1 MDGNGEK
8 ARRFNQGRMRLGY
21 LVVVGTFVIAAWLL
35 RHIGEQK
42 IDPATVWVSIVGLAG
57 VIVGYYFGSQTT
69 DGGGDEE

>member
-8 ARRFNQGRMRLGY
+8 ARRFNLGRMGMGY
-21 LVVVGTFVIAAWLL
+21 LVVFGTMLIAGVLL
-35 RHIGEQK
+35 WHAEEK

-69 DGGGDEE
+69 DGGGNEE